1 MDVQIAWTKFVRD
14 SEGEKTSTQRLLH
27 RFLRQAIQ
35 TGLLPAGTRLAS
47 TRSLANELGIARNT
61 VVYAYEQLL
70 SEGFVSA
77 SRQGS
82 VVNDVGLLPKPARES
97 IKKPSK
103 QAPVSVLNETL
114 THAAAKVLSHRTTSL
129 MDLPV
134 PAELSG
140 AFAPGVPAVDAFSV
154 VRWRRLLEQ
163 EWRRSTPNDLAY
175 GEACGESSLRL
186 AIADYLRASRGV
198 NCEPEQVVI
207 TDGTQ
212 SSLDLCARAFA
223 DAGDKVWIENPGY
236 VGAQLAFKAAQLRMI
251 GIAVDDEGM
260 APLHG
265 DWQKHTPKLIYV
277 TPSHQYPTGKVMSL
291 ARRLDLLRRAAEHQ
305 TWIIEDD
312 YDSEF
317 RHEGPPLPAMQGL
330 IPDAPVLYLG
340 TFSKTLFPAIRIGY
354 IILPQVVAPAFRV
367 HFQRAFLR
375 GRSIEQKALARF
387 VAEGYFAQHV
397 RRMRRLYKERRD
409 ALVKALHELLPPEIE
424 VHGDTAGMHLAL
436 RFVDGQRK
444 KQGRDDA
451 DISQRA
457 LREGLVIPALSRLTV
472 GQRHSEWQGLML
484 GYAQVP
490 ADQMRQQVKRLLK
503 FL

>member
-1 MDVQIAWTKFVRD
+1 MDFQISWTRFVKEHQ
-14 SEGEKTSTQRLLH
+14 SEKISTQRLLH

-35 TGLLPAGTRLAS
+35 SGLLPAGTRLAS
-47 TRSLANELGIARNT
+47 SRTLANELDIARNT

-70 SEGFVSA
+70 SEGLVSA
-77 SRQGS
+77 NRQGS
-82 VVNDVGLLPKPARES
+82 VVNEISRLLTPKPS
-97 IKKPSK
+97 
-103 QAPVSVLNETL
+103 QHQVSTPNRGT
-114 THAAAKVLSHRTTSL
+114 TKSSLSHRTTSL

-140 AFAPGVPAVDAFSV
+140 AFAPGVPAVDQFSV
-154 VRWRRLLEQ
+154 LRWRRLLEQ
-163 EWRRSTPNDLAY
+163 EWRACKPNDLAY
-175 GEACGESSLRL
+175 GEACGEPSLRL

-198 NCEPEQVVI
+198 VCSPEQVVI

-236 VGAQLAFKAAQLRMI
+236 VGAQLALKAAQLRMI
-251 GIAVDDEGM
+251 GIAVDEEGM
-260 APLHG
+260 APLQS
-265 DWQKHTPKLIYV
+265 DWGKHSPKLIYV

-291 ARRLDLLRRAAEHQ
+291 ARRLDLLRRAAEHHA
-305 TWIIEDD
+305 WIIEDD

-330 IPDAPVLYLG
+330 VPDAPVLYLG

-354 IILPQVVAPAFRV
+354 IILPQQVAPAFRL

-387 VAEGYFAQHV
+387 VAEGHFAQHV

-409 ALVKALHELLPPEIE
+409 ALVDALKALMPADLEIQ
-424 VHGDTAGMHLAL
+424 GDTAGMHLAL
-436 RFVDGQRK
+436 RFVDGRGV
-444 KQGRDDA
+444 KQGRDDVA
-451 DISQRA
+451 ISQRA
-457 LREGLVIPALSRLTV
+457 LQAGLVVPALSRLAV
-472 GQRHSEWQGLML
+472 GQRRTEWRGLML

-490 ADQMRQQVKRLLK
+490 ADQMRQHVKRLMQCL
-503 FL
+503 